1 MEPYHKVFA
10 HNKHRNGL
18 SFTLYLD
25 KMDSYIL
32 TSKAGSEK
40 RATSMCKINWKNSKY
55 K

>member
-32 TSKAGSEK
+32 TSKGWVWEEGD
-40 RATSMCKINWKNSKY
+40 IY
-55 K
+55 V